1 MTVGTRKRL
10 DRGDRTQENR
20 RGENQVEITVR
31 LTEQDS
37 SALAALRMFA
47 GVLGRL
53 RHGLDSSGRPW
64 LCAGAKE
71 RSEERA

>member
-1 MTVGTRKRL
+1 MTVGTRKKL
-10 DRGDRTQENR
+10 DRDDRTRENL
-20 RGENQVEITVR
+20 RGTNQIEFTLR

-47 GVLGRL
+47 AVLGRL